1 MFTNALFWAIVA
13 AMDRVAEIL
22 CLLYDRREGFYSLG
36 ELASAAGMP
45 RATLE
50 AALEVLCQRGH
61 RLEVSPAHGVRL
73 AEPVHMDAHLIERDL
88 GTRRVGRHAIC
99 FGEVDST
106 NDVAFSLARQA
117 EADGVAVLA
126 ESQRAGRGRMGR
138 SWLSKPGQSIL
149 MSVLLVD
156 AEGLIAHE
164 ALTIAAGLAVAQ
176 GVEDAVGVSCTL
188 KWPNDVLLESAKLA
202 GVLVEIRRVRQRR
215 CVVVGMGIN
224 VNAAPPS
231 GSTTTPAI
239 CLADVVGHA
248 AERLTLSRA
257 VLRRLDQWV
266 DHISRGRFEALHDE
280 WMARC
285 GMINERLRV
294 QCEGHRYVGR
304 VLDVSP
310 AEGLILCDDQ
320 GRRVHLPAETSSTL

>member
-1 MFTNALFWAIVA
+1 VFTNTRSWGIVA
-13 AMDRVAEIL
+13 SMDRVAEIL
-22 CLLYDRREGFYSLG
+22 GLLYDRRDGFFSLD

-45 RATLE
+45 RATLD
-50 AALEVLCQRGH
+50 AALKVLRERGH
-61 RLEVSPAHGVRL
+61 LLDISPAHGVRL
-73 AEPVHMDAHLIERDL
+73 AEPVHMDAHLVERDL

-106 NDVAFSLARQA
+106 NDVAFSLAGQDD
-117 EADGVAVLA
+117 ADGVAVLA
-126 ESQRAGRGRMGR
+126 DSQRAGRGRMGR
-138 SWLSKPGQSIL
+138 SWLSTPGQNVL
-149 MSVLLVD
+149 MSVLLID

-176 GVEDAVGVSCTL
+176 GVEDAVGVACTL

-202 GVLVEIRRVRQRR
+202 GVLVEIRRVQQMR

-224 VNAAPPS
+224 VNAAPPRDR
-231 GSTTTPAI
+231 TTVPAI
-239 CLADVVGHA
+239 CLAEALGHA
-248 AERLTLSRA
+248 VERLELCRA
-257 VLRRLDQWV
+257 VLRRLDEWV
-266 DHISRGRFEALHDE
+266 AEISRGRFEALHDE

-285 GMINERLRV
+285 GIINERLRV
-294 QCEGHRYVGR
+294 QCAGRRYVGR